1 MSKAN
6 RLYPLL
12 VEHSIVSGGEP
23 KRRGNYNMF
32 VAEQKKREN
41 IAEYLLYMWQLED
54 ILRAYELDIDKVQA
68 ALIDATHH
76 SDEKKLEARQWYM
89 NLIEQ
94 MQAEGVEKEGHL
106 SINKELL
113 NELHIFHSE
122 LLKNPKQTEYVAV
135 YYKALPHIEEL
146 RRKAIDKGM
155 SDIEICFTAL
165 YGYLLLKLQKREIS
179 SDTASAISQI
189 SNLLRS
195 LSEKYHLQDNKGE

>member
-1 MSKAN
+1 
-6 RLYPLL
+6 
-12 VEHSIVSGGEP
+12 
-23 KRRGNYNMF
+23 MF

-68 ALIDATHH
+68 ALINTAHH
-76 SDEKKLEARQWYM
+76 SAEKKIEARHWYI
-89 NLIEQ
+89 NLIEL
-94 MQAEGVEKEGHL
+94 MQTEGVEKEGHL

-113 NELHIFHSE
+113 NELHVFHLD
-122 LLKNPKQTEYVAV
+122 LLKNPKQAEYVEI
-135 YYKALPHIEEL
+135 YYKALPYIEEL